1 MVACAFVSPCVQQL
15 LPSEHEHSTLL
26 QDTGQ
31 VVWGAFQGVV
41 LRRLLDVIEP
51 RVYICTRWTEERPT
65 QTMVQSQHV
74 VSLAIGV
81 RVQEIN
87 RKRQPVGED
96 ASFVGSADADGDQ
109 PSPGGVEGGTEASS
123 QLRQWTRRPKF
134 SSREQ

>member
-1 MVACAFVSPCVQQL
+1 MVARTGVGAEDFN
-15 LPSEHEHSTLL
+15 LL

-41 LRRLLDVIEP
+41 LRRLLDVVEP

-109 PSPGGVEGGTEASS
+109 PSPGRVELRHGVLQNRG
-123 QLRQWTRRPKF
+123 QLPAATIGHGAQN
-134 SSREQ
+134 